1 MTDGPAERM
10 IAAAIETQN
19 ELKKQNGLGQAAAQT
34 AASTPA
40 AKLPLQA
47 AVNYAPPLKTPKA
60 ETATPKKAK
69 KEKPHYHGHRD
80 RLRGRFAENGAS
92 ALADYE
98 LLELYLFNSIPQGD
112 VKPVAKALI
121 AQFGS
126 FAEVC
131 AAPLHRLIEVK
142 GVGPKTALDLQIIK
156 AAATKL
162 GQESILGR
170 PVLSSWT
177 ALLDYC
183 RSAMQFEGVEQ
194 FRVLFLDRKNRL
206 IADEVL
212 GRGTVDRAPVYP
224 REIMKRALDLEATA
238 LILCHNHPSGDPT
251 PSQSD
256 IDMTNH
262 IITAAKPLS
271 IAVHDHL
278 IIGRE
283 NIASF
288 KTLGLM

>member
-1 MTDGPAERM
+1 MGEPA
-10 IAAAIETQN
+10 
-19 ELKKQNGLGQAAAQT
+19 K
-34 AASTPA
+34 P
-40 AKLPLQA
+40 
-47 AVNYAPPLKTPKA
+47 V
-60 ETATPKKAK
+60 
-69 KEKPHYHGHRD
+69 PHYHGHRD
-80 RLRGRFAENGAS
+80 RLRARFSEGGVT

-98 LLELYLFNSIPQGD
+98 LLELYLFRSIPRRD
-112 VKPVAKALI
+112 VKPLAKELI
-121 AQFGS
+121 TKFGS
-126 FAEVC
+126 FAETI
-131 AAPLHRLIEVK
+131 AAPTERLTEVK
-142 GVGPKTALDLQIIK
+142 GISEKIALDLKILK

-170 PVLSSWT
+170 PVLSSWS

-183 RSAMQFEGVEQ
+183 RSAMQFEGKEQ

-212 GRGTVDRAPVYP
+212 GHGTVDRAPVYP
-224 REIMKRALDLEATA
+224 REIIKRALALESTA
-238 LILCHNHPSGDPT
+238 LILTHNHPSGDPT

-256 IDMTNH
+256 IDMTKE
-262 IITAAKPLS
+262 IVQAC
-271 IAVHDHL
+271 IAIRVSVHDHL

>member
-1 MTDGPAERM
+1 
-10 IAAAIETQN
+10 
-19 ELKKQNGLGQAAAQT
+19 
-34 AASTPA
+34 
-40 AKLPLQA
+40 
-47 AVNYAPPLKTPKA
+47 
-60 ETATPKKAK
+60 
-69 KEKPHYHGHRD
+69 
-80 RLRGRFAENGAS
+80 LRERFAKGGVE

-98 LLELYLFNSIPQGD
+98 LLELYLFNSIRQGD
-112 VKPVAKALI
+112 VKPTAKALI
-121 AQFGS
+121 AKFGS
-126 FAEVC
+126 FAEAV
-131 AAPLHRLIEVK
+131 AAPVDRLIEIK

-162 GQESILGR
+162 GQASVLGR

-183 RSAMQFEGVEQ
+183 RSAMQFEGKEQ

-224 REIMKRALDLEATA
+224 REIIKRALAHESTA
-238 LILCHNHPSGDPT
+238 LILAHNHPSGDPT

-256 IDMTNH
+256 IDMTKE
-262 IITAAKPLS
+262 IVQACKAIRVS
-271 IAVHDHL
+271 VHDHL